1 MVKVEYLLLFLI
13 AIFLFYSLSN
23 CGCRD
28 GFSVGVQNDCSKLN
42 LNMIGDDCN
51 HYNANKSMCD
61 INSFISYNVS
71 TRQLEKYKCTYDTN
85 DKCNGMTNNISLC
98 TEQNDHFFPSSITV
112 KINDIPGNPNNIN
125 GTYKLN
131 MNTECI
137 YKVQHECFSKKLTT
151 MNKIESAKYIT
162 DFYNN
167 KTPRA
172 GATLEPYY
180 TNNVNKPGTF
190 QKKNWLDLYAY
201 TDNGNNSQPFEF
213 IWEDNENY
221 ENDVTL
227 FIKIRYDISPK
238 NIDNIITKH
247 YKNAT
252 NYKDFLI
259 NILNDTNYMIALF
272 IYPNEKILDGKPS
285 NYITIH

>member
-23 CGCRD
+23 CGCGD

-61 INSFISYNVS
+61 INSFISYNVG

-125 GTYKLN
+125 GSYTLN

-137 YKVQHECFSKKLTT
+137 YKIQDECFSKKLTT

-162 DFYNN
+162 DFYDNSN
-167 KTPRA
+167 DP
-172 GATLEPYY
+172 GGGLLEPYY
-180 TNNVNKPGTF
+180 TNSVNITKTKF
-190 QKKNWLDLYAY
+190 LKLYAY
-201 TDNGNNSQPFEF
+201 IDNGNNSTPFNF
-213 IWEDNENY
+213 NWEYTDINTES
-221 ENDVTL
+221 VLLT
-227 FIKIRYDISPK
+227 IKIKYGIDI
-238 NIDNIITKH
+238 NVIDDIITKY
-247 YKNAT
+247 YKKAR
-252 NYKDFLI
+252 NYTDFLI
-259 NILNDTNYMIALF
+259 SILNDTNYMISLL
-272 IYPNEKILDGKPS
+272 IYPNEQILDGLPS
-285 NYITIH
+285 KYITIN